1 MTEKFAEQVKLL
13 KRDTQICSSGSYREK
28 SLSLLII
35 SAVVLIQ
42 FIASTSLCE
51 ADSPTAQSSFHVTL
65 PPHLFADDLLQDSP
79 FGINTA
85 FQPHTPNL
93 EAILQKMQEAG
104 IKWGRQDFTWRRIEK
119 EKGQYQFQDYDRLVD
134 LCRKYGLLLFGNLAY
149 APGFHDPRTPEG
161 VEAYCNFVRQTVKH
175 FAGKVKY
182 WQIWNEPNGGFWKGT
197 PVEYAR
203 LLAAAGKAIH
213 QANPDAKVLGLNMA
227 FCDVIWAEKILNL
240 VPHDCFDIACFHPY
254 RPPSAPEE
262 PFDWWELDQYV
273 KSWHRHDLKTD
284 YPLVKMS
291 FLEQTDEFTK
301 VMKKFGSPKP
311 IWITEICWNSHIH
324 PYGTLE
330 TRQADLV
337 VRFHVLAIASRKID
351 KVFWWTLRDTGTRQF
366 DQADMVGL
374 LRNDL
379 TPKYSYYAFS
389 FMTRMLEQKT
399 WLRNDVFGPEIY
411 AVVFTDKTS
420 DQDTIVA
427 WSTKPYA
434 YVRANNDKGLNIY
447 DIYGTRRFVPFH
459 KIRTKSLSVPLGT
472 SPLYIVGSKG
482 LKASV
487 RPDPGW

>member
-1 MTEKFAEQVKLL
+1 MTENIVKQV
-13 KRDTQICSSGSYREK
+13 TQKCSSGSYREK
-28 SLSLLII
+28 SFSLLII

-42 FIASTSLCE
+42 CSASTSLCKV
-51 ADSPTAQSSFHVTL
+51 DSPTAQSTFQVTL
-65 PPHLFADDLLQDSP
+65 PLHPFADDLLPDSP

-119 EKGQYQFQDYDRLVD
+119 EKGQYQFNDYDRLVD
-134 LCRKYGLLLFGNLAY
+134 LCHKHGLLLFGNLAY

-161 VEAYCNFVRQTVKH
+161 VQAYCNFVRQTVKH
-175 FAGKVKY
+175 FAGKVKF
-182 WQIWNEPNGGFWKGT
+182 WQLWNEPNGGFWKGT
-197 PVEYAR
+197 PAEYAR
-203 LLAAAGKAIH
+203 LMAAAGKAIH

-227 FCDVIWAEKILNL
+227 FCDVIWAGKILNL
-240 VPHDCFDIACFHPY
+240 VPYDCFDIACFHPY

-262 PFDWWELDQYV
+262 SFDWWELDQYV
-273 KSWHRHDLKTD
+273 KSWHRHDLKPD
-284 YPLVKMS
+284 YPLIKMT
-291 FLEQTDEFTK
+291 FLEQTEELIK
-301 VMKKFGSPKP
+301 VMKKFGAPKP
-311 IWITEICWNSHIH
+311 LWITEICWNSHIH

-337 VRFHVLAIASRKID
+337 VRFHVLAIASQKIE

-389 FMTRMLEQKT
+389 FMTRMLEQKK
-399 WLRNDVFGPEIY
+399 WLRNDVFGPYIY
-411 AVVFTDKTS
+411 AAVFTDNKTN
-420 DQDTIVA
+420 QDIIVA

-434 YVRANNDKGLNIY
+434 YIRVNNDKGLNIY
-447 DIYGTRRFVPFH
+447 DIYGTRRFVPVH

-482 LKASV
+482 LKASA

>member
-1 MTEKFAEQVKLL
+1 MAEN
-13 KRDTQICSSGSYREK
+13 
-28 SLSLLII
+28 LII
-35 SAVVLIQ
+35 QIKITKCGTYDCPSGGYMTSPVPFRNLFVVLLMLLPSLT
-42 FIASTSLCE
+42 STCT
-51 ADSPTAQSSFHVTL
+51 ADPPTAQSNFQVTL
-65 PPHLFADDLLQDSP
+65 PPHPFADDLLQDSP

-85 FQPHTPNL
+85 FQPHTSNL

-134 LCRKYGLLLFGNLAY
+134 LCHKYGLLLFGNLAY

-175 FAGKVKY
+175 FAGKVKF

-197 PVEYAR
+197 PAEYAR

-240 VPHDCFDIACFHPY
+240 IPYDCFDIACFHPY

-262 PFDWWELDQYV
+262 RFDWWELDQYI
-273 KSWHRHDLKTD
+273 KSWHRHDLKPD

-291 FLEQTDEFTK
+291 FIEQTDELIK

-337 VRFHVLAIASRKID
+337 VRFHVLAIASRKIE

-374 LRNDL
+374 LRNNL

-389 FMTRMLEQKT
+389 FMTRMIEQKK

-411 AVVFTDKTS
+411 AVAFTDNKN

-434 YVRANNDKGLNIY
+434 TYE
-447 DIYGTRRFVPFH
+447 
-459 KIRTKSLSVPLGT
+459 
-472 SPLYIVGSKG
+472 
-482 LKASV
+482 
-487 RPDPGW
+487 

>member
-1 MTEKFAEQVKLL
+1 MAEYIADQYQLL
-13 KRDTQICSSGSYREK
+13 KGFTTRPTRLKFRPRLFSRQ
-28 SLSLLII
+28 SLT
-35 SAVVLIQ
+35 VVLFLQ
-42 FIASTSLCE
+42 YLFLVSLCI
-51 ADSPTAQSSFHVTL
+51 ADPPTAESTFQVTL
-65 PPHLFADDLLQDSP
+65 PPHPFVDNPLPDSP

-85 FQPHTPNL
+85 FQPDTPNL
-93 EAILQKMQEAG
+93 EAILQKMNEAG

-134 LCRKYGLLLFGNLAY
+134 LCHKYGLLLFGNLAY
-149 APGFHDPRTPEG
+149 APSFHDLRTPEG

-175 FAGKVKY
+175 FSGRVKF

-197 PVEYAR
+197 PAEYAR

-213 QANPDAKVLGLNMA
+213 EANPDAKVLGLNMA
-227 FCDVIWAEKILNL
+227 FCDVLWAEKILNL
-240 VPHDCFDIACFHPY
+240 VPYDCFDIVCFHPY

-262 PFDWWELDQYV
+262 RFDWWELDQYV
-273 KSWHRHDLKTD
+273 KSWHRHDLKPD
-284 YPLVKMS
+284 YPLVRMT
-291 FLEQTDEFTK
+291 FLEQTDELIK

-337 VRFHVLAIASRKID
+337 VRFHVLAIASRKIQ

-379 TPKYSYYAFS
+379 TPKYAYYAFS
-389 FMTRMLEQKT
+389 FMTRMLEQKS
-399 WLRNDVFGPEIY
+399 WLRNDVFGPDIY
-411 AVVFTDKTS
+411 AIVFTDTKV
-420 DQDTIVA
+420 DKDTIVA

-434 YVRANNDKGLNIY
+434 YIRVNNEKGLNIY
-447 DIYGTRRFVPFH
+447 DVYGTQRYVPVH
-459 KIRTKSLSVPLGT
+459 KIRTKSLSVPIGT
-472 SPLYIVGSKG
+472 SPIYIVGAKG

-487 RPDPGW
+487 RPNPGW